1 MPLLDHFHAPIYP
14 LHDWESF
21 HARWAVALSDMLNG
35 LLPPRYLAEVQIHIG
50 RHVEADVAE
59 FELSP
64 FVYSE
69 EVNGSSGGVA
79 VGVQT
84 WAPPAAAQTVDI
96 VFPDDIE
103 VQVFDMRDS
112 KRLVAVIELIS
123 PGNKDRPEA
132 RRTFAAKCVAY
143 LQRGIGLVIVD
154 IITIRGGNLHR
165 GVLDLLGGAEG
176 SLLSSDTALYAAA
189 YHPVHRGDK
198 NQLDLW
204 SADLALGQP
213 LPVLPLAL
221 RGAFFVPV
229 DLEATYSEAP
239 ALSAVN
245 PRQQF

>member
-1 MPLLDHFHAPIYP
+1 MPLLDHFRAPIYP
-14 LHDWESF
+14 RHDWESF

-50 RHVEADVAE
+50 RQVEADVAE

-64 FVYSE
+64 SIYGE
-69 EVNGSSGGVA
+69 EGNGSQGGVA
-79 VGVQT
+79 VQVQT
-84 WAPPAAAQTVDI
+84 WAPPAAVQTVDI
-96 VFPDDIE
+96 IFPDDIE

-123 PGNKDRPEA
+123 PRNKDRPEA

-154 IITIRGGNLHR
+154 IVTIRGGNLHR
-165 GVLDLLGGAEG
+165 EVLDVLGQAEG
-176 SLLSSDTALYAAA
+176 SVLSADAALYAAA
-189 YHPVHRGDK
+189 YRPAHRGDK

-204 SADLALGQP
+204 PAALALDQP
-213 LPVLPLAL
+213 LPLLPLAL

-229 DLEATYSEAP
+229 DLEATYSEA
-239 ALSAVN
+239 
-245 PRQQF
+245 RQRCRL